1 MNQLSH
7 KEISDK
13 ILVFINKH
21 YSRGGK
27 KDITIN
33 SKLLEE
39 RIVDSLGLLDIITF
53 LENKFEIIVNEE
65 DILLEKFSSISSI
78 SDYVKKSTDT
88 TL

>member
-1 MNQLSH
+1 MLQLSH
-7 KEISDK
+7 KEISEK

-27 KDITIN
+27 KDITVH

-53 LENKFEIIVNEE
+53 LENTFGIIVNDE
-65 DILLEKFSSISSI
+65 DILLEKFSTISSI
-78 SDYVKKSTDT
+78 SDYVKRSINTN
-88 TL
+88 L